1 VNGSPPTATRA
12 GIEQVFRQEYGRAI
26 AVVTRLVGDID
37 LAEEAVQE
45 AFTVAV
51 RRWPRDGM
59 PPRPAGWIIT
69 TARRRAIDRLRRES
83 SGHDKLA
90 QVARM
95 APGHETTEELAV
107 EDDRLRLIFTCC
119 HPALAEPARVALTL
133 RLLGGLTTGEIART
147 FLVEE
152 STMAQRLVR
161 AKAKIRDARIPYT
174 IPSEAQLPE
183 RLRSVLAV
191 VYLIFNEGHTASA
204 GPGLYREVLCDE
216 AIRLGRLLAELMPDE
231 GEVIGLLALLL
242 LVESRRAARS
252 TSDGRLVP
260 LAEQDRSLWD
270 HDLIHEGQDLVRRCL
285 RRNLP
290 GPYQVQAAIQ
300 AVHCDS
306 VDAGGTDW
314 NQILALYDQLL
325 LLSPTPIV
333 ALNRAVVVG
342 EVDGPA
348 AALAIVDGLPLDR
361 YPRHQAVRAEFL
373 RRLDRREDAAAAY
386 RSAIAGTTNTVELAF
401 LEERLRALT
410 ARTTS

>member
-1 VNGSPPTATRA
+1 
-12 GIEQVFRQEYGRAI
+12 
-26 AVVTRLVGDID
+26 
-37 LAEEAVQE
+37 
-45 AFTVAV
+45 
-51 RRWPRDGM
+51 
-59 PPRPAGWIIT
+59 
-69 TARRRAIDRLRRES
+69 
-83 SGHDKLA
+83 
-90 QVARM
+90 
-95 APGHETTEELAV
+95 
-107 EDDRLRLIFTCC
+107 
-119 HPALAEPARVALTL
+119 
-133 RLLGGLTTGEIART
+133 
-147 FLVEE
+147 
-152 STMAQRLVR
+152 
-161 AKAKIRDARIPYT
+161 
-174 IPSEAQLPE
+174 
-183 RLRSVLAV
+183 
-191 VYLIFNEGHTASA
+191 
-204 GPGLYREVLCDE
+204 
-216 AIRLGRLLAELMPDE
+216 
-231 GEVIGLLALLL
+231 
-242 LVESRRAARS
+242 
-252 TSDGRLVP
+252 LVP

-373 RRLDRREDAAAAY
+373 RRLDRPEDAAAAY